1 MKNTQHQAITKNQNM
16 KIQDL
21 YNITLLSASKKES
34 EKIKVGFV
42 LIKNMGYGKKTIA
55 NEETDLRLAVE
66 IMQAGFS
73 DNDSERLEEI
83 RYERTGVLYDENGT
97 IAEEFS
103 ETVGD
108 LVDVLNLGDYT
119 CTLSLP

>member
-1 MKNTQHQAITKNQNM
+1 
-16 KIQDL
+16 
-21 YNITLLSASKKES
+21 
-34 EKIKVGFV
+34 
-42 LIKNMGYGKKTIA
+42 MGYGKKTIA

-66 IMQAGFS
+66 IMYAGFS
-73 DNDSERLEEI
+73 DNDSECLEKI
-83 RYERTGVLYDENGT
+83 RYERTGVLYDENGL

-119 CTLSLP
+119 CTLSLA

>member
-1 MKNTQHQAITKNQNM
+1 M
-16 KIQDL
+16 KIQDF
-21 YNITLLSASKKES
+21 YKITLLSASKKES